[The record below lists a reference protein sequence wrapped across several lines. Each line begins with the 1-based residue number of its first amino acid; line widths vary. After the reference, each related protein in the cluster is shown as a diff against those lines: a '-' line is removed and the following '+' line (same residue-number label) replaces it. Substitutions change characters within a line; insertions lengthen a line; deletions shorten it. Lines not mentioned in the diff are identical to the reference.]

1 MKSIKV
7 LLPKEPLKG
16 LAETVHSASIGRLVF
31 ALFLGCLAF
40 TKLSMVYD
48 VLWMSAI
55 LICELWQRR
64 SAISVLQAEV
74 ETSRMKLNFMLSF
87 GLNTLAWSS
96 LGDLVW
102 SVKGGA
108 FEGACMVLWM
118 TQFMLAALYAF
129 RSRYGYIVGTVAPLG
144 AMLFAVIP
152 TLAHLN
158 ASNAWQLVASA
169 TGPLFAYAMAMQ
181 ADKQRQILLQTLER
195 LEQTAEDAARAAT
208 AKSDFL
214 ANMSHELRTP
224 LTGILGFSELL
235 QKSKSLTL
243 ADARS
248 ADRINTASRT
258 LLTVVND
265 ILDFSKMEAGAVE
278 LEAEALDPVRLMND
292 ALDMIGEAAAGKG
305 LALRLDVTGTPV
317 PLIGDPVRLRQV
329 LFNLVN
335 NALKFTSRGE
345 IVGSVAFTA
354 LGDKTCRI
362 RFAVRDTGIG
372 IPEDKRSLLFERFSQ
387 ADSSITRQ
395 FGGTGLGLAICKRI
409 VTLMN
414 GAIDVDS
421 RLGEGSVFWLEVELP
436 IADRQAVDT
445 HAQAVDDLDGFKA
458 RALVADDHPVNQ
470 ELLRILLEAVG
481 VDVHVVGDGAQAIDA
496 YQSGAFDIILMDVQ
510 MPVMDGP
517 EATRR
522 IRALEGQGMRIPII
536 AMTAN
541 VMSEQIE
548 TYLAAGMDAHL
559 GKPIDSTALIETV
572 VDWVTRVSKRGGAS
586 VLSADTDRDRSIVR
600 RLSAG

>member
-1 MKSIKV
+1 LKSIDV
-7 LLPKEPLKG
+7 LIPKEPLKG

-31 ALFLGCLAF
+31 ALVLSCFGF
-40 TKLSMVYD
+40 VKLPAIYVII
-48 VLWMSAI
+48 WISAI
-55 LICELWQRR
+55 LICELWQRH
-64 SAISVLQAEV
+64 SAVRILQTTI
-74 ETSRMKLNFMLSF
+74 ETTGMKFNFMLSF
-87 GLNTLAWSS
+87 GFNT
-96 LGDLVW
+96 LVW
-102 SVKGGA
+102 SCAGDLAWTIDGGA
-108 FEGACMVLWM
+108 FEGTCMVLWM
-118 TQFMLAALYAF
+118 TQFMLAAVYAF
-129 RSRYGYIVGTVAPLG
+129 RSRCGYIVGTAAPLA
-144 AMLFAVIP
+144 AMIFAVIS
-152 TLAHLN
+152 TLAHLGAAN
-158 ASNAWQLVASA
+158 SWYLTASGL
-169 TGPLFAYAMAMQ
+169 GPLFAYTISRQ

-195 LEQTAEDAARAAT
+195 LEQTAEDAARAAS
-208 AKSDFL
+208 AKSEFL

-235 QKSKSLTL
+235 QKSKSLTP

-278 LEAEALDPVRLMND
+278 LEAEVLDPVRLMND

-305 LALRLDVTGTPV
+305 LALRLDVTGAPV
-317 PLIGDPVRLRQV
+317 PVVGDPVRLRQV

-345 IVGSVAFTA
+345 IVGSVAFAA
-354 LGDKTCRI
+354 LGEKTCRV
-362 RFAVRDTGIG
+362 RFAVSDTGIG
-372 IPEDKRSLLFERFSQ
+372 IPEDKRTLMFERFSQ

-436 IADRQAVDT
+436 IADGQVAAAGP
-445 HAQAVDDLDGFKA
+445 HMSDDLEGFAA
-458 RALVADDHPVNQ
+458 RALVADDHPFNQ
-470 ELLRILLEAVG
+470 ELLRILLESAG
-481 VDVHVVGDGAQAIDA
+481 VEVHVVGDGAQAVDA
-496 YQSGAFDIILMDVQ
+496 YRSGAFDIVLMDVQ

-522 IRALEGQGMRIPII
+522 IRALEGQGARIPII

-548 TYLAAGMDAHL
+548 AYLAAGMDAHL

-572 VDWVTRVSKRGGAS
+572 VDWVA
-586 VLSADTDRDRSIVR
+586 RSRAQPAATQVC
-600 RLSAG
+600 AA

>member
-1 MKSIKV
+1 
-7 LLPKEPLKG
+7 
-16 LAETVHSASIGRLVF
+16 
-31 ALFLGCLAF
+31 
-40 TKLSMVYD
+40 
-48 VLWMSAI
+48 
-55 LICELWQRR
+55 
-64 SAISVLQAEV
+64 
-74 ETSRMKLNFMLSF
+74 
-87 GLNTLAWSS
+87 
-96 LGDLVW
+96 
-102 SVKGGA
+102 
-108 FEGACMVLWM
+108 MVLWM
-118 TQFMLAALYAF
+118 TQFMLAAVYAF
-129 RSRYGYIVGTVAPLG
+129 RSRCGYIVGTAAPLA
-144 AMLFAVIP
+144 AMIFAVIS
-152 TLAHLN
+152 TLAHLGAAN
-158 ASNAWQLVASA
+158 SWYLTASGL
-169 TGPLFAYAMAMQ
+169 GPLFAYTISRQ

-195 LEQTAEDAARAAT
+195 LEQTAEDAARAAS
-208 AKSDFL
+208 AKSEFL

-235 QKSKSLTL
+235 QKSKSLTP

-278 LEAEALDPVRLMND
+278 LEAEVLDPVRLMND

-305 LALRLDVTGTPV
+305 LALRLDVTGAPV
-317 PLIGDPVRLRQV
+317 PVVGDPVRLRQV

-345 IVGSVAFTA
+345 IVGSVAFAA
-354 LGDKTCRI
+354 LGEKTCRV
-362 RFAVRDTGIG
+362 RFAVSDTGIG
-372 IPEDKRSLLFERFSQ
+372 IPEDKRTLMFERFSQ

-436 IADRQAVDT
+436 IADGQVAAAGP
-445 HAQAVDDLDGFKA
+445 HMSDDLEGFAA
-458 RALVADDHPVNQ
+458 RALVADDHPFNQ
-470 ELLRILLEAVG
+470 ELLRILLESAG
-481 VDVHVVGDGAQAIDA
+481 VEVHVVGDGAQAVDA
-496 YQSGAFDIILMDVQ
+496 YRSGAFDIVLMDVQ

-522 IRALEGQGMRIPII
+522 IRALEGQGARIPII

-548 TYLAAGMDAHL
+548 AYLAAGMDAHL

-572 VDWVTRVSKRGGAS
+572 VDWVA
-586 VLSADTDRDRSIVR
+586 RSRAQPAATQVC
-600 RLSAG
+600 AA